1 MTGNDIEPKDRILV
15 SIDTPDLGV
24 AIGLAERVGAEAG
37 GIELGMAFHNAQGAE
52 GVRAVAGTRPLF
64 LDLKYHDIPNTVAG
78 AVRSAVAACRPAML
92 NVHAAGGSAMMRA
105 AVAAN
110 REAATAAGIA

>member
-37 GIELGMAFHNAQGAE
+37 GIKLGMEFHNAQGAE

-64 LDLKYHDIPNTVAG
+64 LDLQYHDTPNTVAG
-78 AVRSAVAACRPAML
+78 PEIGRASGRERWGQYVEFSGVAGALKKKKPT
-92 NVHAAGGSAMMRA
+92 N
-105 AVAAN
+105 
-110 REAATAAGIA
+110 

>member
-37 GIELGMAFHNAQGAE
+37 GIKLGMEFHNAQGAE

-64 LDLKYHDIPNTVAG
+64 LELKYPGIPNTGAG
-78 AVRSAVAACRPAML
+78 AVRPAGAACRTAVL
-92 NVHAAGGSAMMRA
+92 NLQSAGGSGVR
-105 AVAAN
+105 
-110 REAATAAGIA
+110 RRGG